1 MTNKNN
7 MSFKDTLDRL
17 ERMED
22 KVVKQKQKDLDIFLK
37 NICK

>member
-17 ERMED
+17 ERMEA
-22 KVVKQKQKDLDIFLK
+22 KVAKQKQKDLDTFLK